1 MELKLPRVL
10 VTCKLKTKD
19 TSFRDENKG
28 LGLGFDFPFETRPS
42 ELKKKG

>member
-28 LGLGFDFPFETRPS
+28 LGLGFDFTFETRPS